1 MRNIVEII
9 ARLEEAERLRDEW
22 IAEVEKAKKTFES
35 DDYLEHCYGIIRDSS
50 AEVTVLKWILGR
62 Q

>member
-35 DDYLEHCYGIIRDSS
+35 DDYLEYCYGIIREQA